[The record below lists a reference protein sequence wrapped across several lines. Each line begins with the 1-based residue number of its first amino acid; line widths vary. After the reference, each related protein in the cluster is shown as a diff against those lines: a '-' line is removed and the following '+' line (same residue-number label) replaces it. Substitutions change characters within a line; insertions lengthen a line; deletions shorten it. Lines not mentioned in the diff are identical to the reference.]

1 MTVPSQPSA
10 PLPPGVLHP
19 PLDGRRRALGYLTLA
34 LVALLVL
41 AWTKKGDL
49 PDPAEIHPAL
59 LQAPLQGATERE
71 PFEMSHEGH
80 TVRIRPVAEYEL
92 WGLVGSHNDIE
103 SIADIYHDSSSLDT
117 KDLCVVWGSNLESGE
132 LAKVSF
138 ESGPWTCYYR
148 YPEGV
153 RFAGSKMSNNH
164 MITDRENLRSDLA
177 KIRIGDQ
184 IRIRGALVQYQL
196 DDWQDFWRATSTER
210 TDSGNGACEVIFFDE
225 IEILVRGTPY
235 WYLLWN
241 ATLLLLALVPAIYV
255 HSIWLDS
262 KRLADAARRKPAYAG
277 APPEIWPE
285 EAGSSHP

>member
-1 MTVPSQPSA
+1 MSAPSSPTAPVPSRTA
-10 PLPPGVLHP
+10 PYA
-19 PLDGRRRALGYLTLA
+19 PLDGRRRALGWATLA
-34 LVALLVL
+34 LFALLFV
-41 AWTKKGDL
+41 AGVNKGDF
-49 PDPAEIHPAL
+49 PEPSDIEPAL
-59 LQAPLQGATERE
+59 LQEPLQGYTERL
-71 PFEMSHEGH
+71 PFEMTHEGRM
-80 TVRIRPVAEYEL
+80 VRVRPVAEYHL
-92 WGLVGSHNDIE
+92 WGLVVSHNDIE
-103 SIADIYHDSSSLDT
+103 SVADIYHDSSSIDT

-132 LAKVSF
+132 LDKVSF

-164 MITDRENLRSDLA
+164 MITDREDLRSDLA

-196 DDWQDFWRATSTER
+196 DDWQDFWRASSTER

-225 IEILVRGTPY
+225 IEILVRGTPI

-262 KRLADAARRKPAYAG
+262 KRLAEAARRKPAYAG
-277 APPEIWPE
+277 APPQIWPE
-285 EAGSSHP
+285 RNRES